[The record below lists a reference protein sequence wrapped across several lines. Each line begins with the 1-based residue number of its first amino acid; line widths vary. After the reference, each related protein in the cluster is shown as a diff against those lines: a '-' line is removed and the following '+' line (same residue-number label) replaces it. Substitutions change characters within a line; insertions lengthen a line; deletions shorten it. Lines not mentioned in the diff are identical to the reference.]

1 MTLRRFDFR
10 NQPPA
15 TPATP
20 ATKGPNTRPRTGTV
34 ATVATVARGD
44 CENQQSRFGAQA
56 DADALT
62 LAVMIDDDPHVSLDV
77 MRARAGA
84 AGIIGNRWAFGLVAL
99 PEAHNGRRAPPC

>member
-1 MTLRRFDFR
+1 MSLRKFELRHLGAAI
-10 NQPPA
+10 PAIPA
-15 TPATP
+15 TVDPEIGEKSQLSQLSQGVTP
-20 ATKGPNTRPRTGTV
+20 
-34 ATVATVARGD
+34 
-44 CENQQSRFGAQA
+44 ENQHSRFGAQA
-56 DADALT
+56 DADALV